1 MTKTNEGRGDNQGCY
16 REGRRG
22 ATNRVTR
29 REVVDGQMGGGGVV
43 TRGRGET
50 RG

>member
-1 MTKTNEGRGDNQGCY
+1 MTKTNEGRGDNQGWY

-29 REVVDGQMGGGGVV
+29 RKVVDGQMGGGG
-43 TRGRGET
+43 G
-50 RG
+50 